1 MCTLLQINTIFAN
14 SKTQTGMKEEQSLTT
29 ISQAIEAG
37 RLAEAMQQ
45 MQVHVSHYG
54 PSASYY
60 CLEGKLH
67 LKHSNWRNAQ
77 NAFLR
82 AQALDPQSPASEY
95 LSMLRSI
102 MDFYN
107 KDMYNQ

>member
-1 MCTLLQINTIFAN
+1 
-14 SKTQTGMKEEQSLTT
+14 MKEEQSLST
-29 ISQAIEAG
+29 ISQTIEAG
-37 RLAEAMQQ
+37 RLAEAQQQ
-45 MQVHVSHYG
+45 MQDHVSRYG
-54 PSASYY
+54 VSASYY
-60 CLEGKLH
+60 CLEGKVH
-67 LKHSNWRNAQ
+67 LKHSNWRDAQ

>member
-1 MCTLLQINTIFAN
+1 
-14 SKTQTGMKEEQSLTT
+14 MKEEQSLNT
-29 ISQAIEAG
+29 ISQTIEAG
-37 RLAEAMQQ
+37 RLAEAQQQ
-45 MQVHVSHYG
+45 MQDHVSRYG
-54 PSASYY
+54 VSASYY
-60 CLEGKLH
+60 CLEGKVH
-67 LKHSNWRNAQ
+67 LKHSNWRDAQ